1 MQQPVSKPSVC
12 KPSLNQVSSSH
23 AKGTSNGSLLKYDS
37 ILLVDIQNLIES
49 RKKHPNNVLIC
60 YLNTRTCRAGEG
72 IGGVTPPPPPLHPT
86 TILGF
91 VGILAKCVGKFSWPN
106 VVGKFGVYY
115 HKKQNAEFY
124 QYPVPEKSNFYRQ
137 WRLLKK
143 LYKIFTDDYDNN
155 EYSAVKYTRYLA
167 VKYPRFFTIN
177 IIWCL

>member
-72 IGGVTPPPPPLHPT
+72 IGGVTPPPPPPS
-86 TILGF
+86 ILQLF
-91 VGILAKCVGKFSWPN
+91 WDLSVFWQN
-106 VVGKFGVYY
+106 VLVNFPDPMLSVNLEYIIIKN
-115 HKKQNAEFY
+115 KMQN
-124 QYPVPEKSNFYRQ
+124 S
-137 WRLLKK
+137 
-143 LYKIFTDDYDNN
+143 
-155 EYSAVKYTRYLA
+155 
-167 VKYPRFFTIN
+167 IN
-177 IIWCL
+177 IQCRRNQTFIGNDGF

>member
-72 IGGVTPPPPPLHPT
+72 VGGVTPPSSPSS
-86 TILGF
+86 ILQLF
-91 VGILAKCVGKFSWPN
+91 WNLSVLWQDVLVK
-106 VVGKFGVYY
+106 
-115 HKKQNAEFY
+115 
-124 QYPVPEKSNFYRQ
+124 
-137 WRLLKK
+137 
-143 LYKIFTDDYDNN
+143 FTDPMLSVNL
-155 EYSAVKYTRYLA
+155 EYIMIKNKIQNS
-167 VKYPRFFTIN
+167 IN
-177 IIWCL
+177 IQCRRNQTFTAMTALKEVI